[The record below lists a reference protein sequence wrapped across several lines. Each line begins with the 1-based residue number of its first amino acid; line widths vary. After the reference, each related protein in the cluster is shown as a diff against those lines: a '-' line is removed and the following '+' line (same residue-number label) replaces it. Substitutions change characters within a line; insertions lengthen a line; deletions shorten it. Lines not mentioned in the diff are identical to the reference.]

1 MKTTFSKRAAKVL
14 EALDKTTQMRIIA
27 GIKWIPKG
35 DIKPLQG
42 YSDGR
47 MRLRI
52 GKYRIV
58 FNYMVENDEDVLYIM
73 DVGSRGDIYK

>member
-1 MKTTFSKRAAKVL
+1 MKTTFSKRAAKAL
-14 EALDKTTQMRIIA
+14 EAFDKPTQTRIIA
-27 GIKWIPKG
+27 GILAIPKG
-35 DIKPLQG
+35 DIKLLQG

-58 FNYMVENDEDVLYIM
+58 FNYMVENDEEVLYIM
-73 DVGSRGDIYK
+73 DAGSRGDIYK

>member
-1 MKTTFSKRAAKVL
+1 MKIKFSKRAAKAL
-14 EALDKTTQMRIIA
+14 ETLDKTTRARIIA
-27 GIKWIPKG
+27 GILGIPKG

-42 YSDGR
+42 YPDGR

-58 FNYMVENDEDVLYIM
+58 FSYMVENDEEVLYVM
-73 DVGSRGDIYK
+73 DAGSRGDIYK